1 MNAVKFFIEFLKD
14 PQIGALTPSSKYF
27 VRDVIKRMPLENAE
41 TVVEYGAGEGVVT
54 RGMLKKMLADSKL
67 IAIDTNSELVK
78 NLKKINDSRLEIY
91 HGKVQEFIVQ
101 RKEKTVD
108 CAISGIPFT
117 YLAPKEKEY
126 ILAHTAKILKPDGI
140 FVVYQFNPLIG
151 KFLKKYFKVAKE
163 ELVLS
168 NWPLYTIF
176 TCRPKN

>member
-27 VRDVIKRMPLENAE
+27 VRDLTRRMPLETAKL
-41 TVVEYGAGEGVVT
+41 VVEYGAGEGVVT
-54 RGMLKKMLADSKL
+54 RGMLKKMPENSKL
-67 IAIDTNSELVK
+67 VAIDTNAELVK
-78 NLKKINDSRLEIY
+78 NLKKINDPRLEIY
-91 HGKVQEFIVQ
+91 HGKVQDFTVRQ
-101 RKEKTVD
+101 KEKTVD

-117 YLAPKEKEY
+117 FLTPKEKEY
-126 ILAHTAKILKPDGI
+126 ILAHTAKILKPDGM

-151 KFLKKYFKVAKE
+151 KFLRKYFKVTKE

-176 TCRPKN
+176 ICRPKK

>member
-54 RGMLKKMLADSKL
+54 RGMLKKMPADSKL

-91 HGKVQEFIVQ
+91 HGKV
-101 RKEKTVD
+101 
-108 CAISGIPFT
+108 
-117 YLAPKEKEY
+117 
-126 ILAHTAKILKPDGI
+126 
-140 FVVYQFNPLIG
+140 
-151 KFLKKYFKVAKE
+151 
-163 ELVLS
+163 
-168 NWPLYTIF
+168 
-176 TCRPKN
+176 